1 LKGRLSCDP
10 ERLFNLS
17 PQYDGAPPTAQAE
30 FAETLSY
37 YMNYII
43 LGILFSI
50 FRVEDEILVKESL
63 NISMGGL
70 MSTISLLIFTK
81 KPFPLNPMWR
91 HWESRKSVALCD
103 SLCPF
108 QIAFQSAL

>member
-1 LKGRLSCDP
+1 
-10 ERLFNLS
+10 
-17 PQYDGAPPTAQAE
+17 
-30 FAETLSY
+30 
-37 YMNYII
+37 MNYII

-50 FRVEDEILVKESL
+50 FRVGDEILVKESL

-70 MSTISLLIFTK
+70 MGTISLLIFPK
-81 KPFPLNPMWR
+81 KPFPWNPMCR
-91 HWESRKSVALCD
+91 HWESRKSGALCD